1 MTVLGTWG
9 SAQRDSDWGDLAP
22 WELTAQSANRG
33 RSRPVRLGNS
43 SRRIRILVLVLC
55 LAVMAFGGRL
65 VQIQVVNAGELSA
78 AAAESR
84 AREVLV
90 PGRRGDIVDAK
101 GAPLATT
108 VDARDITVDQTL
120 IRDPESVALQ
130 LAPIL
135 NIEKKRL
142 VERLAGDKRFNYVA
156 RQVTPEQWSSIRRLQ
171 IPGIF
176 SERTTSRVYPTGST
190 SAGLIGFV
198 GADGHGLGGLEFALE
213 ETLRGQDSVLVYEA
227 AAGGRRIP
235 TSNGPL
241 EGSSS
246 GQSVM
251 LTIDRDLQWVA
262 QQAINRGVRDAA
274 ADNGSI
280 VILDPKTGGIL
291 ALASAPTF
299 DPNAI
304 EKATQ
309 SELNNRALI
318 DTFEPGSTTK
328 VVTVAAAIN
337 EGVARPSTRIKVPSS
352 IKRGDKRFRDSTP
365 HGGLNLTLHGV
376 LTKSSNIGSIRAA
389 ELVGP
394 RGLYDYLRAFGV
406 GRKTGLNLP
415 GESAGVLPDPASWSQ
430 TTFPTLSF
438 GQGMS
443 VNAVQ
448 MASIFATLANGGVRV
463 PPRLVSGVLNDG
475 GSVEPIEQ
483 PEPVRVVSEKTART
497 VLSMM
502 EAVVSEQGTAEKAKV
517 DGYRIAGKTGT
528 ANRIDPSCGCYE
540 GYVASFIGVAPAD
553 DPSLVIAVTL
563 DNPRNGYYGGDLAAP
578 VFADV
583 AASSLALLQIPPSTG
598 RTPKY
603 ALSW

>member
-1 MTVLGTWG
+1 MTVLGAWG
-9 SAQRDSDWGDLAP
+9 STQRDSDWGDFAP
-22 WELTAQSANRG
+22 WESPTQAAAKN
-33 RSRPVRLGNS
+33 RSRPVRLGHS
-43 SRRIRILVLVLC
+43 SRRIRILVAFLC
-55 LAVMAFGGRL
+55 LAVVAFGGRL
-65 VQIQVVNAGELSA
+65 VQIQVVNASTLSA

-84 AREVLV
+84 AREVLM

-120 IRDPESVALQ
+120 IRDPEFVAMQ

-135 NIEKKRL
+135 QLKEKA
-142 VERLAGDKRFNYVA
+142 LAKQLSGDKRFAYVA
-156 RQVTPEQWSSIRRLQ
+156 RQVTPEQWSSIRQLQ

-190 SAGLIGFV
+190 TAGLIGFV
-198 GADGHGLGGLEFALE
+198 GSEGQGLGGLEYALE

-235 TSNGPL
+235 TSASTQEAP
-241 EGSSS
+241 SS
-246 GQSVM
+246 GKGIQ

-262 QQAINRGVRDAA
+262 QQAINKGVRAAA

-291 ALASAPTF
+291 ALAAAPTF
-299 DPNAI
+299 DPSKI
-304 EKATQ
+304 DKATQ
-309 SELNNRALI
+309 EQLNNRALI

-337 EGVARPSTRIKVPSS
+337 EGVARPSTQIKVPSS

-389 ELVGP
+389 ELVGA

-406 GRKTGLNLP
+406 GRATGLNLP
-415 GESAGVLPDPASWSQ
+415 GESSGVLPDPASWSQ
-430 TTFPTLSF
+430 TTFPTLAF

-443 VNAVQ
+443 ANAVQ
-448 MASIFATLANGGVRV
+448 MASIFGTLANGGVRLA
-463 PPRLVSGVLNDG
+463 PRLVAGVLNED
-475 GSVEPIEQ
+475 GSVEPTPQ
-483 PEPVRVVSEKTART
+483 PEPVRVVTEKTART

-502 EAVVSEQGTAEKAKV
+502 EAVVSEKGTADKAKV

-528 ANRIDPSCGCYE
+528 ANRIGPTCGCYE

-563 DNPRNGYYGGDLAAP
+563 NNPKNGYYGGDLAAP

-583 AASSLALLQIPPSTG
+583 TASSLALLQIPPSSG
-598 RTPKY
+598 RPPKY